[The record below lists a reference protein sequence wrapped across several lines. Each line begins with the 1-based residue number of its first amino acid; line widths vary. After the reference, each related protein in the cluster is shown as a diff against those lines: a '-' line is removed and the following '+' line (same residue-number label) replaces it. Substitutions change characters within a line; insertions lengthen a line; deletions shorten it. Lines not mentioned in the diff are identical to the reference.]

1 MAGKPG
7 SGKGRRGNR
16 EGVYLSDAVS
26 ERFSDFYKA
35 RPYYPSKSRIFETAL
50 DWYMQMAE
58 QFGVDERWYPKI
70 PTPQG
75 VKKGGAAAGSRG

>member
-26 ERFSDFYKA
+26 ERFSAFYKA
-35 RPYYPSKSRIFETAL
+35 RPYYPSKSRIFETVL

-58 QFGVDERWYPKI
+58 QFGVDERWL
-70 PTPQG
+70 
-75 VKKGGAAAGSRG
+75 